1 MRSTVVLPLCL
12 AVLLLS
18 GCAPEPQRVDPL
30 SSQNESSTTS
40 QQPSEPQGGLPIR
53 TATGT
58 LVSIDGTTTGTVKVT
73 VNDATKLA
81 TVDFIDLQTT
91 YDELGVGTSLQPRG
105 DDLCYDWSVSG
116 SASLH
121 PNEQNRVENL
131 VAEALGYS
139 VYEVVLYRKSTQ
151 AEYEQYDCLQWVVS
165 FAPLEWAG

>member
-30 SSQNESSTTS
+30 PSQSESSPAS
-40 QQPSEPQGGLPIR
+40 QQPSEPQSEVPTR

-58 LVSIDGTTTGTVKVT
+58 LMSVDGTTTGTVKVT
-73 VNDATKLA
+73 VNDTTKLA
-81 TVDFIDLQTT
+81 TVDFIELHTT

-105 DDLCYDWSVSG
+105 DDICYDWSLRG
-116 SASLH
+116 GGPLL
-121 PNEQNRVENL
+121 PGEQSRVENL

-139 VYEVVLYRKSTQ
+139 VYEIVLFRKATQ
-151 AEYEQYDCLQWVVS
+151 AEYQEHDCLQWVVS
-165 FAPLEWAG
+165 FAPLEWAE